1 MVPMLFSIIIPT
13 YNRAELVKRTLN
25 SVLRQEYRPIQL
37 ILVDNNSSDQTLE
50 SLQQFKRDNETN
62 DFIIEVTTE
71 CRGGATC
78 ARNTGAK
85 LAKGEWILFFDSDD
99 VMLPNLISSYANA
112 IKNAPEDTKLI
123 YTKAKN
129 IQLNGS
135 AITLPFRKGDLVV
148 NQILHCVL
156 STQRY
161 TIRHDAYNTLGGW
174 DESIS
179 RWIDWELGIRVA
191 LRYAGQAIPLDVE
204 PLIYIYSQEDSIT
217 GTSFAKQ
224 HSTLE
229 RALDIVEKDIRN
241 SNHPNKD
248 HLVLYVEYRR
258 IVLAAQYQREGYTE
272 LAQKLY
278 QDTYNHCKNNIRL
291 RFIFPYIFWHV
302 SKGFIGSA
310 TIIKAIL
317 R

>member
-1 MVPMLFSIIIPT
+1 MLFSIIIPT
-13 YNRAELVKRTLN
+13 YNRRELIGRTLN
-25 SVLRQEYRPIQL
+25 SVLEQDYRPLQL
-37 ILVDNNSSDQTLE
+37 ILVDNNSEDNTLE
-50 SLQQFKRDNETN
+50 SLNEFKEKNEAS

-71 CRGGATC
+71 KQHGASI

-85 LAKGEWILFFDSDD
+85 LAKGEWLIFFDSDD
-99 VMLPNLISSYANA
+99 VMQPSLISSYYNA
-112 IKNAPEDTKLI
+112 IATSPEDTKLI
-123 YTKAKN
+123 YTKARN

-148 NQILHCVL
+148 NQILHCIL

-191 LRYAGQAIPLDVE
+191 LRYTGQAIPLDVE

-224 HSTLE
+224 HQTLE
-229 RALDIVEKDIRN
+229 KALDIVEQDIRN
-241 SNHPNKD
+241 SDISNKD
-248 HLVLYVEYRR
+248 KVILYVEHRR
-258 IVLAAQYQREGYTE
+258 IVLAAEYYKEGYKE
-272 LAQKLY
+272 LAEKLY
-278 QDTYNHCKNNIRL
+278 NSTYMRCKHIWQL
-291 RFIFPYIFWHV
+291 RIAFPYLFWHV
-302 SKGFIGSA
+302 RMGFRGSA
-310 TIIKAIL
+310 TIIRLIL
-317 R
+317 G